1 MLARIA
7 AGDWSIRQGS
17 TAREEWG
24 DFARIMKHRG
34 RDIRKM
40 MIDAQVEQGFGM
52 HTPFEQKLS
61 GDLFLNIATV
71 QEAGVQKDGS
81 QSL

>member
-7 AGDWSIRQGS
+7 AGNWSIHQGS

-24 DFARIMKHRG
+24 DSARIMKHRG

-40 MIDAQVEQGFGM
+40 MMEAQVEQEFCM

-61 GDLFLNIATV
+61 GDLFLKIATV
-71 QEAGVQKDGS
+71 QGAGIQKDGS

>member
-7 AGDWSIRQGS
+7 SGDWSIRQGS

-24 DFARIMKHRG
+24 NSARIIKHRG

-40 MIDAQVEQGFGM
+40 MFDAQVEQGFSM

-61 GDLFLNIATV
+61 GDLFLKIATF

-81 QSL
+81 